1 LCSWQKAIDDRNRPL
16 TDQELDQMLP
26 SVGYEIIKPPENY
39 VPIRTPSRKL
49 AETPMAYQQTPQGFM
64 IPEA

>member
-1 LCSWQKAIDDRNRPL
+1 
-16 TDQELDQMLP
+16 MLP